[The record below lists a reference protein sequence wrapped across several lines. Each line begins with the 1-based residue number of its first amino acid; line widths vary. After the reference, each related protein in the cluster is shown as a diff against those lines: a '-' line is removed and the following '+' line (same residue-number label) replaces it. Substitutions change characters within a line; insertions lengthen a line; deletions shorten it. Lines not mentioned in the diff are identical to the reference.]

1 MFFLSC
7 KKECQCQ
14 STKERKAKLR
24 LAIKEFNDEL
34 LNVVKMQDKME
45 KIYSINDQ
53 QLIEIDK
60 LYDEIWKFDEP
71 IKNLEILLE
80 KSSVEEEIEL
90 IQAKKII
97 IIRGLQAELE
107 CKQDL
112 TMQEKSETFEI
123 FSDFIAR
130 D

>member
-45 KIYSINDQ
+45 KIYSINEQ

-60 LYDEIWKFDEP
+60 LYDEIWKFDDP

-90 IQAKKII
+90 IQAKKKNNNNKWITSR
-97 IIRGLQAELE
+97 IR
-107 CKQDL
+107 
-112 TMQEKSETFEI
+112 M
-123 FSDFIAR
+123 
-130 D
+130 

>member
-24 LAIKEFNDEL
+24 PAIKEFNDEL

>member
-24 LAIKEFNDEL
+24 QAIKEFNDEL

-60 LYDEIWKFDEP
+60 PYDEIWKFDEP

-90 IQAKKII
+90 IQAKKNNNNKRITSR
-97 IIRGLQAELE
+97 IR
-107 CKQDL
+107 
-112 TMQEKSETFEI
+112 M
-123 FSDFIAR
+123 
-130 D
+130 